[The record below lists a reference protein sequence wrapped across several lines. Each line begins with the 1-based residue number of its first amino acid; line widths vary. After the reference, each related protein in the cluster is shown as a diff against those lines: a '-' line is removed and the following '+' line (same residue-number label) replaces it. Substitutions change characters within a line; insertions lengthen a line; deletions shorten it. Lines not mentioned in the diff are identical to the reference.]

1 MMPEAVRASQVGAVR
16 GPVSS
21 AIFRVARSHKML
33 AGMLLAD
40 LGLYP
45 GQELVVMMLGDT
57 GPMEQKDLVAQLGT
71 HASTVTKMV
80 QRLERAGFVR
90 RRRSTRD
97 ARGMMVELTEHGV
110 DLARELGE
118 VWAEFEQL
126 TLAGLSEAQR
136 KALLPALTRLERS
149 IGAALR
155 ERQKPG
161 VPLPPGD

>member
-1 MMPEAVRASQVGAVR
+1 MADAARASQVGAVR

-21 AIFRVARSHKML
+21 AIFRVARAHKLL
-33 AGMLLAD
+33 AGALLAD

-45 GQELVVMMLGDT
+45 GQELVVMMLGDA
-57 GPMEQKDLVAQLGT
+57 GPMEQRDLVDQLGT

-90 RRRSTRD
+90 RSRSTRD
-97 ARGMMVELTEHGV
+97 GRGMVVDLTEHGTR
-110 DLARELGE
+110 LARELQS
-118 VWAEFEQL
+118 VWTEFEEL

-149 IGAALR
+149 IGTALK
-155 ERQKPG
+155 ERQSPG
-161 VPLPPGD
+161 GTLPPGD

>member
-1 MMPEAVRASQVGAVR
+1 MVDVVRAPHVGEVR

-21 AIFRVARSHKML
+21 AIFRVARSHRKL
-33 AGMLLAD
+33 AGLLLAD

-45 GQELVVMMLGDT
+45 GQELVVMMLGDA
-57 GPMEQKDLVAQLGT
+57 GPMEQKDLVDRLGT

-90 RRRSTRD
+90 RRRSARD
-97 ARGMMVELTEHGV
+97 ARGMVVELTEHGAV
-110 DLARELGE
+110 LARELQS
-118 VWAEFEQL
+118 VWAEIEEL

-149 IGAALR
+149 IGVAVR
-155 ERQKPG
+155 ER
-161 VPLPPGD
+161 D